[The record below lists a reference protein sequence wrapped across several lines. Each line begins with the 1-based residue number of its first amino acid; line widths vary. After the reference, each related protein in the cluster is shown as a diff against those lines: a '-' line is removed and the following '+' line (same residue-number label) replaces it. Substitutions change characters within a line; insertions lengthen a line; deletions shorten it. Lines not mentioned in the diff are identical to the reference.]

1 MDEIFSC
8 AFNSAG
14 NTIITGSKDNTCRIW
29 NSKSMLEC
37 AADGIAVGC
46 ENGKMLHP
54 QAPCLLEDEE
64 KAENHKIDDGEFDDQ
79 KEADVLCAAEK
90 GNLDE
95 EIGDEEADVNGVND
109 EGNTALILT
118 TICKSDSAAEC
129 AKINVESNADPEL
142 GALRKDA
149 PRDGDARSPD

>member
-1 MDEIFSC
+1 MQILEGHVDEIFSC

-29 NSKSMLEC
+29 NSQSMLEC

-64 KAENHKIDDGEFDDQ
+64 KAENHKIDDGEFG
-79 KEADVLCAAEK
+79 ADVQAAFADSQESQPFYLFKVCLLCQK
-90 GNLDE
+90 C
-95 EIGDEEADVNGVND
+95 VCV
-109 EGNTALILT
+109 
-118 TICKSDSAAEC
+118 
-129 AKINVESNADPEL
+129 
-142 GALRKDA
+142 
-149 PRDGDARSPD
+149 